1 MGVTYNMKYIAND
14 YDNDIALAKL
24 EKRAT
29 GIKPVKIS
37 KKQVNV
43 WDSVKAVG
51 FGMHGWR
58 GSPNNTGVIT
68 DDGHLRHIDLNVS
81 SVEENWIYTAVG
93 ENNEGP
99 CAGDSGGPMLVWDG
113 EDWSVV
119 ATLKGGGFDCR
130 TGNLISRDD
139 KWSSVRVKG
148 FPVFDSDGSETTLSV
163 SDGGE
168 TTLSVGDGRET
179 TLPAS
184 NGGVYL
190 E

>member
-179 TLPAS
+179 TLS
-184 NGGVYL
+184 VSDGGVYL